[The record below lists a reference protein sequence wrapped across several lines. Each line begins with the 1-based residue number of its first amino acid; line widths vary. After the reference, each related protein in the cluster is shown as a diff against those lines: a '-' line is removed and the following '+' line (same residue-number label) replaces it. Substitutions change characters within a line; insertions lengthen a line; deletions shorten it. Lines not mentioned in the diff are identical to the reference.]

1 LLQAGRGELRVV
13 PEARRPLDSH
23 DPHQGL
29 PPRGIGHAD
38 LGGEPK
44 AAHLVPVRLELDQVT
59 RSTENPPHL
68 EAVLLDPEL
77 CRGLSAAQD
86 KTVGLAAAGEL
97 VPTQVDPELS
107 HKRRQAVF
115 VRHQQKPGL
124 RKPGRRGR
132 SRPSLEPGPLADPLA
147 PALVH
152 DAPSPAGVKVDPRVQ
167 PGLSLR
173 FSHRDG
179 ELKRGSAATRG
190 SHLNEYSLRGQHV
203 A

>member
-29 PPRGIGHAD
+29 APRGIGHAD

-44 AAHLVPVRLELDQVT
+44 AAHPVPVRLELNQVT
-59 RSTENPPHL
+59 RSTENPPHF

-77 CRGLSAAQD
+77 RRGLSAAQD
-86 KTVGLAAAGEL
+86 EAVGLAAAGEL

-107 HKRRQAVF
+107 HQSRQAVF
-115 VRHQQKPGL
+115 VGHQQEPGL
-124 RKPGRRGR
+124 RKPDRRCR
-132 SRPSLEPGPLADPLA
+132 SWPSLEPGPLADPLA

-152 DAPSPAGVKVDPRVQ
+152 DAPSPTRVEVDPGV
-167 PGLSLR
+167 
-173 FSHRDG
+173 
-179 ELKRGSAATRG
+179 
-190 SHLNEYSLRGQHV
+190 
-203 A
+203 